1 LDATTTQIAA
11 RHPMNNVVGH
21 FIILAGAG
29 IAACA
34 LSLAFGRPDQ
44 AAFPDEAAVV
54 VVLPQRAGEP
64 TRAPVAEPPR
74 PVPLPGD
81 RAALTRELQRELKRV
96 GCYEGEISGVWT
108 PSSRVA
114 MKGFTDRVNA
124 RLPNDQPDYI
134 LLKLV
139 QNQNDKVCGKPC
151 PAGLATV
158 LDGRCVSEATLA
170 DAAKKAEP
178 TTRPEP
184 IVAKASP
191 PPADAKTEREPR
203 EPAVLPERPRVASVM
218 PKPDAPPPPGERPRG
233 PPRADAPVPPD
244 GVYERR
250 PRHRAQSQPPK
261 IVRTLIRNVQR
272 TLAPLGFPY

>member
-1 LDATTTQIAA
+1 
-11 RHPMNNVVGH
+11 M
-21 FIILAGAG
+21 
-29 IAACA
+29 
-34 LSLAFGRPDQ
+34 
-44 AAFPDEAAVV
+44 
-54 VVLPQRAGEP
+54 
-64 TRAPVAEPPR
+64 
-74 PVPLPGD
+74 
-81 RAALTRELQRELKRV
+81 KRV

-108 PSSRVA
+108 PSSRMA

-124 RLPNDQPDYI
+124 RLPIDQPDYI

-139 QNQNDKVCGKPC
+139 QNQKDKVCGKPC
-151 PAGLATV
+151 PAGLATAQ
-158 LDGRCVSEATLA
+158 DGRCVSEATLA
-170 DAAKKAEP
+170 DAAKKPEP

-191 PPADAKTEREPR
+191 PPADAKTEREP
-203 EPAVLPERPRVASVM
+203 AVSPDRPRVASVM

-250 PRHRAQSQPPK
+250 PRHRAQSRPPK
-261 IVRTLIRNVQR
+261 IVRTLMRSVQR

>member
-1 LDATTTQIAA
+1 
-11 RHPMNNVVGH
+11 MNNVVGH

-44 AAFPDEAAVV
+44 AASPDEAAVV

-64 TRAPVAEPPR
+64 TRAPVAEPSR

-81 RAALTRELQRELKRV
+81 RVALTRELQRELKRV

-108 PSSRVA
+108 PSSRMA

-124 RLPNDQPDYI
+124 RLPIDQPDYI

-151 PAGLATV
+151 PAGLAAAQ
-158 LDGRCVSEATLA
+158 DGRCVSEATLA

-178 TTRPEP
+178 KRGRSRSLPRRAHHRPTP
-184 IVAKASP
+184 RPSGSRASP
-191 PPADAKTEREPR
+191 QCSQIVPAWHQSCPSPTLHRRRTNVLAARHAPMRRCLPMESTSAVRATEHSPGLPR
-203 EPAVLPERPRVASVM
+203 LC
-218 PKPDAPPPPGERPRG
+218 AP
-233 PPRADAPVPPD
+233 
-244 GVYERR
+244 
-250 PRHRAQSQPPK
+250 
-261 IVRTLIRNVQR
+261 
-272 TLAPLGFPY
+272 